1 LSATILRLGSSLTIP
16 TLTKKPRLESEKTI
30 ANQNLEKCNRRKTQ
44 FSLLSLFPRSFASSL
59 KTKAQMCTITKIKFS
74 TSNVF
79 SHKYLAENFPSI
91 TIYIFT
97 VLAALNYGESFNKTH
112 GIGTEFP
119 LLHHILLEKKN
130 LPMQHWKGKY
140 QSLPV
145 SISSSPITICK
156 NRRCSSEPPSEQE
169 TRVAMASEACAS
181 PSFSATT
188 TTTTT
193 TTQKRT
199 QNNEF
204 ADEIFTPVLFF
215 VSTAC
220 KKQMDIF

>member
-1 LSATILRLGSSLTIP
+1 MCAETLSATILRLGSSLTIP

-30 ANQNLEKCNRRKTQ
+30 ANQKLEKCNRTKTQ
-44 FSLLSLFPRSFASSL
+44 FPRSFASSL
-59 KTKAQMCTITKIKFS
+59 KTKAQMCTITKFFFS

-91 TIYIFT
+91 TTLYIYNHSPHCTKLRRKLQQNTWHRDRISPT
-97 VLAALNYGESFNKTH
+97 S
-112 GIGTEFP
+112 P
-119 LLHHILLEKKN
+119 PSLEKNK
-130 LPMQHWKGKY
+130 LQMQHWKGKY

-145 SISSSPITICK
+145 SISSSPTTICK

-169 TRVAMASEACAS
+169 TRVAMASEARAS
-181 PSFSATT
+181 PSFSAT

-204 ADEIFTPVLFF
+204 AHEIFTPVLFF